1 MGKALAGLAA
11 MQRVFAD
18 SAEAGGS
25 EGNPLFTLLLY
36 LGFFAVVMV
45 IMVYLPQR
53 RKDKKAKEMLA
64 SLKVGYGV
72 TTQCGVVGRIL
83 NIKDDVVTIQTSI
96 ERTQIEFKKWAIKE
110 VDKPI
115 EA

>member
-18 SAEAGGS
+18 SADGGGA
-25 EGNPLFTLLLY
+25 EGNPMFTLLLY

-64 SLKVGYGV
+64 SLKVGYTV
-72 TTQCGVVGRIL
+72 TTHSGIVGRIM
-83 NIKDDVVTIQTSI
+83 NIKDDVITIQSGV
-96 ERTQIEFKKWAIKE
+96 ERTQIEFKKWAIKD
-110 VDKPI
+110 VDKQI